1 MVKLPPVFSFLFVLR
16 FTKLIM
22 HVSIKRKLIQAEKMT
37 HAISQ
42 DVLWLLIVMTL
53 NKLLVA
59 EYLILCKKEENKISG
74 R

>member
-1 MVKLPPVFSFLFVLR
+1 
-16 FTKLIM
+16 M